1 MLIFCTFNEKKQGNK
16 CKERALHIGVRE
28 RLRGEFHL
36 LFDPRE
42 SPQGFGLSDS
52 AEERKVHRGIAPC

>member
-42 SPQGFGLSDS
+42 SPQDL
-52 AEERKVHRGIAPC
+52 V